1 VNATPYLHWMPR
13 IRSDINRCLK
23 FVAQQPWGKP
33 NDRKSDIMCG
43 ILKILSGPQ
52 LNRVGVRRPST
63 GIELR
68 RFGAAQFV
76 IIYAYLLSTPKFP
89 HGVVSIRAIRHSRVK
104 DVFSGV
110 KEPVLVYGAA

>member
-33 NDRKSDIMCG
+33 DDRKSDITHG
-43 ILKILSGPQ
+43 ILKIPSGPQ
-52 LNRVGVRRPST
+52 LNLVCVRRPAT

-76 IIYAYLLSTPKFP
+76 IIYAYLGPTPKFP
-89 HGVVSIRAIRHSRVK
+89 RGIVSVRAIRHSRVK

-110 KEPVLVYGAA
+110 KEPVLAYEEA